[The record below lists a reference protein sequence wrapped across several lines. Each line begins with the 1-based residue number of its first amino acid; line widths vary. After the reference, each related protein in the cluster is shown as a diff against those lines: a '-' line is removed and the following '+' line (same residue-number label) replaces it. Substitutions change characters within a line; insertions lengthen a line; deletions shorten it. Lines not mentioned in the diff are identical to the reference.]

1 VTFLVPLVLL
11 AVPLRH
17 VGGPAASAATP
28 VPGGAGYR
36 VVLADRVFRRLLVL
50 SFVASFV
57 GYGQV
62 EGGWTAYANAVARV
76 STRSIGIAFA
86 VNTAI
91 IVLLQRVVLRRI
103 EGRRRTRMVMLQAV
117 LWAAAWAVLGTAGL
131 VPTTPLAGVL
141 VVGAF
146 GVFAVGETFQ
156 SPVLPAIRNDV
167 APAALRGRY
176 NAAAAIAFQIAHVS
190 GPAVAG
196 ALLGRQHADVYIA
209 MLIAG
214 CVALGV
220 AARRLEA
227 VLPPAAN
234 GLAAVVTTD
243 DEVPRAR
250 RAQDAR

>member
-1 VTFLVPLVLL
+1 
-11 AVPLRH
+11 
-17 VGGPAASAATP
+17 
-28 VPGGAGYR
+28 
-36 VVLADRVFRRLLVL
+36 
-50 SFVASFV
+50 VASFV
-57 GYGQV
+57 GYGQI

-103 EGRRRTRMVMLQAV
+103 EGRRRTRMVMLQGT
-117 LWAAAWAVLGTAGL
+117 LWAAAWAVLGTSGL
-131 VPTTPLAGVL
+131 VPATPLAGGLL
-141 VVGAF
+141 VVAF

-176 NAAAAIAFQIAHVS
+176 NAAAAIAFQIANVS

-196 ALLGRQHADVYIA
+196 ALLGRQHADVYIG

-214 CVALGV
+214 CVVLGV

-227 VLPPAAN
+227 VLPAAAN
-234 GLAAVVTTD
+234 GIAAVAVAD
-243 DEVPRAR
+243 DDDPRGR
-250 RAQDAR
+250 RVRDAG